1 MKPNVE
7 KRKEEKL
14 LPNGSRRVSNF
25 SPGASPFWEMSFPA
39 KTELLSCHSNSR
51 RAVGGD
57 SRTMND
63 TTPNK
68 ISPSKVIYF
77 SEMFEKLQRVSVVVI
92 VVVVIE
98 YALQYCFKRSFCFWA
113 VVLHQG
119 SFYLPVWP
127 VLAKFCHLGIKLNNF
142 GHFERVHFVSGK
154 ILNIHTLVNFI
165 YFGHIS
171 SS

>member
-63 TTPNK
+63 TTPTK
-68 ISPSKVIYF
+68 
-77 SEMFEKLQRVSVVVI
+77 
-92 VVVVIE
+92 
-98 YALQYCFKRSFCFWA
+98 
-113 VVLHQG
+113 
-119 SFYLPVWP
+119 
-127 VLAKFCHLGIKLNNF
+127 
-142 GHFERVHFVSGK
+142 
-154 ILNIHTLVNFI
+154 
-165 YFGHIS
+165 
-171 SS
+171 